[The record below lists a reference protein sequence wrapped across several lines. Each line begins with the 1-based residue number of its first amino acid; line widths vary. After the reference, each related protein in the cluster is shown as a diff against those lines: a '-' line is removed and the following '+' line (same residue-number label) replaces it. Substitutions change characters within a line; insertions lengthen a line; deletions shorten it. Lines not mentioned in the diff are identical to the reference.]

1 MSIYN
6 TTEITHEDKDRVI
19 EEHHANENSV
29 IENRTETVQE
39 QVQNL
44 TENDERKIKSQAIK
58 NEVKKLQ
65 EMSTDFINISNQ
77 KNEAEIVLKQ
87 IQDLTIKITPLL
99 KAFSNSD
106 SPNLDE
112 DEIVLKGIEIIILN
126 ENELIKSK
134 WNEHVKES
142 KLHNVKPK
150 TLITNFI
157 EKLELY
163 STEINSIGEHNFKQ
177 EKSQLVDQFYE
188 ILNERFLDET
198 VSLEDT
204 IDALS
209 SLSTLTPK
217 QIIKKNK
224 VVKKTATKKQ
234 K

>member
-1 MSIYN
+1 MSINSTNEN
-6 TTEITHEDKDRVI
+6 THHNTYRVI
-19 EEHHANENSV
+19 EEHHRNENSV

-39 QVQNL
+39 QVQKP
-44 TENDERKIKSQAIK
+44 EQNDERKLKAQAIK

-65 EMSTDFINISNQ
+65 EMSTNFINISNQ
-77 KNEAEIVLKQ
+77 KNEAKIVLKQ
-87 IQDLTIKITPLL
+87 IQDLTKKITPLL
-99 KAFSNSD
+99 RAFGNSD
-106 SPNLDE
+106 SPNIEE

-126 ENELIKSK
+126 ENDLIKSK

-142 KLHNVKPK
+142 KNNNVKQK

-157 EKLELY
+157 EKLETY
-163 STEINSIGEHNFKQ
+163 STEINNIGEHNFKQ
-177 EKSQLVDQFYE
+177 EKSQLIDQFYE
-188 ILNERFLDET
+188 VLTERFLDET

>member
-6 TTEITHEDKDRVI
+6 TTEITHEDKDRVT
-19 EEHHANENSV
+19 EEHHSNENSV

-39 QVQNL
+39 QVQKS
-44 TENDERKIKSQAIK
+44 EQIDERKIKSQAIK

-77 KNEAEIVLKQ
+77 KNEAEIVLLQ
-87 IQDLTIKITPLL
+87 IQDLTKKITPLL
-99 KAFSNSD
+99 RAFSNSD
-106 SPNLDE
+106 SPNFEE

-126 ENELIKSK
+126 ENDLIKSK
-134 WNEHVKES
+134 WNEHVKDS
-142 KLHNVKPK
+142 KNNNVKPK
-150 TLITNFI
+150 TLITHFI
-157 EKLELY
+157 EKLESY
-163 STEINSIGEHNFKQ
+163 STKINNIGEHNFKQ
-177 EKSQLVDQFYE
+177 EKSQLIDQFYE

>member
-6 TTEITHEDKDRVI
+6 TTQITHEDKDRVT

-39 QVQNL
+39 QLRKSEQI
-44 TENDERKIKSQAIK
+44 DERKLKAQAIK

-65 EMSTDFINISNQ
+65 ELSTDFITISNQ

-87 IQDLTIKITPLL
+87 IHDLTKKVTPLL

-106 SPNLDE
+106 SPNFEE

-126 ENELIKSK
+126 ENDLIKTK
-134 WNEHVKES
+134 WNTHVSES
-142 KLHNVKPK
+142 KEHNVKPK
-150 TLITNFI
+150 NLITNFI
-157 EKLELY
+157 EKLESY
-163 STEINSIGEHNFKQ
+163 STEINNIGEHNFKQ
-177 EKSQLVDQFYE
+177 EKSQLIDQFYE

-209 SLSTLTPK
+209 SLVVLTPK
-217 QIIKKNK
+217 QIVKKNK
-224 VVKKTATKKQ
+224 VVKKTPTKKQ

>member
-6 TTEITHEDKDRVI
+6 TTEITHDDKDRVT
-19 EEHHANENSV
+19 EEHHSNENSV

-39 QVQNL
+39 QVQKS
-44 TENDERKIKSQAIK
+44 EQNDERKLKAQAIK

-65 EMSTDFINISNQ
+65 ELSTDFINISNQ

-87 IQDLTIKITPLL
+87 IQDLTKKITPLL

-106 SPNLDE
+106 SPNFDE

-126 ENELIKSK
+126 ENDLIKTK
-134 WNEHVKES
+134 WNEHVAES
-142 KLHNVKPK
+142 KEHNVKPK
-150 TLITNFI
+150 SLITNFI
-157 EKLELY
+157 EKLQSY

-177 EKSQLVDQFYE
+177 EKSKLIDQFYE
-188 ILNERFLDET
+188 VLNERFLDET

-217 QIIKKNK
+217 QLIKKNK
-224 VVKKTATKKQ
+224 VVKKPATKKQ

>member
-6 TTEITHEDKDRVI
+6 TTENTHHNKDRVI
-19 EEHHANENSV
+19 EGHHSNENSV

-39 QVQNL
+39 QVQKS
-44 TENDERKIKSQAIK
+44 EQNDERKLKAQAIK

-65 EMSTDFINISNQ
+65 ELSTDFINISNQ
-77 KNEAEIVLKQ
+77 KNEAEIVLNQ

-106 SPNLDE
+106 SPNIEE

-126 ENELIKSK
+126 ENDLIKSK
-134 WNEHVKES
+134 WNEHVRES
-142 KLHNVKPK
+142 KEHNVKPK
-150 TLITNFI
+150 NLITNFI

-163 STEINSIGEHNFKQ
+163 STEINNIGEHNFKQ

-188 ILNERFLDET
+188 ILNERFLDES

-209 SLSTLTPK
+209 SLAVLTPK
-217 QIIKKNK
+217 QIVKKNK
-224 VVKKTATKKQ
+224 VVKKPATKKQ

>member
-1 MSIYN
+1 MSINSTNEN
-6 TTEITHEDKDRVI
+6 THNNTYRVT
-19 EEHHANENSV
+19 EEHHSDENFV

-44 TENDERKIKSQAIK
+44 TENDGRKIKSQAIK

-106 SPNLDE
+106 SPNFEE

-126 ENELIKSK
+126 ENDLIKSK
-134 WNEHVKES
+134 WNEHVRES
-142 KLHNVKPK
+142 KQDNVKPK
-150 TLITNFI
+150 SLITNFI
-157 EKLELY
+157 EKLESY
-163 STEINSIGEHNFKQ
+163 STEINNIGEHNFKQ
-177 EKSQLVDQFYE
+177 EKSQLIDQFYGV
-188 ILNERFLDET
+188 LTERFLDQS

-209 SLSTLTPK
+209 SLAVLTPK

-224 VVKKTATKKQ
+224 VIKKPATKKQ

>member
-6 TTEITHEDKDRVI
+6 TTEITQEDKDRVT
-19 EEHHANENSV
+19 EEHHSNENSV
-29 IENRTETVQE
+29 IENRTETVQQ
-39 QVQNL
+39 QVQKS
-44 TENDERKIKSQAIK
+44 EQNDERKIKQQAIK

-77 KNEAEIVLKQ
+77 KNEAKIVLKQ
-87 IQDLTIKITPLL
+87 IQDLTKKITPLL
-99 KAFSNSD
+99 RAFSDTN
-106 SPNLDE
+106 SPNFDE

-126 ENELIKSK
+126 ENDLIKAK

-142 KLHNVKPK
+142 KNNNVKPK

-157 EKLELY
+157 EKLESY
-163 STEINSIGEHNFKQ
+163 STEISSIGEHNFKQ
-177 EKSQLVDQFYE
+177 EKSKLIDQFYE
-188 ILNERFLDET
+188 VLTERFLDET

-224 VVKKTATKKQ
+224 VVKKTANKKQ

>member
-19 EEHHANENSV
+19 EEHHRNENSV

-39 QVQNL
+39 QVQKS
-44 TENDERKIKSQAIK
+44 EQIDERKLKAQAIK

-65 EMSTDFINISNQ
+65 ELSTDFINISNQ

-87 IQDLTIKITPLL
+87 IQDLTKKITPLL
-99 KAFSNSD
+99 RAFGNSD
-106 SPNLDE
+106 SPNFEE

-126 ENELIKSK
+126 ENDLTKAK

-142 KLHNVKPK
+142 KNNNVKPK
-150 TLITNFI
+150 SLITNFI
-157 EKLELY
+157 EKLESY

-177 EKSQLVDQFYE
+177 EKSQLIDQFYE

-198 VSLEDT
+198 VSLEET

-209 SLSTLTPK
+209 SLAVLTPK

>member
-6 TTEITHEDKDRVI
+6 TTESTHEDKDRVT

-39 QVQNL
+39 QLQKS
-44 TENDERKIKSQAIK
+44 EQIDERKIKSQAIK

-77 KNEAEIVLKQ
+77 KNEAKIVLKQ
-87 IQDLTIKITPLL
+87 IQDLTKKITPLL
-99 KAFSNSD
+99 RAFGNSD
-106 SPNLDE
+106 SPNFEE

-126 ENELIKSK
+126 ENDLIKSK

-142 KLHNVKPK
+142 KNNNVKPK
-150 TLITNFI
+150 NLITNFI

-188 ILNERFLDET
+188 ILNERFLDQN

-209 SLSTLTPK
+209 SLAAMTPK
-217 QIIKKNK
+217 QIVKKNK

>member
-1 MSIYN
+1 MSINSTNEN
-6 TTEITHEDKDRVI
+6 THHNTYRVT
-19 EEHHANENSV
+19 EEHHSNENSV

-39 QVQNL
+39 QVQKS
-44 TENDERKIKSQAIK
+44 EQNDERKIKSQAIK

-77 KNEAEIVLKQ
+77 KNEAEIVLLQ
-87 IQDLTIKITPLL
+87 IQDLTKKITPLL
-99 KAFSNSD
+99 KAFSDTN

-112 DEIVLKGIEIIILN
+112 DEIVLKGIEIIILS
-126 ENELIKSK
+126 ENDLIKSK
-134 WNEHVKES
+134 WNEHVAES
-142 KLHNVKPK
+142 KQHNVKPK
-150 TLITNFI
+150 SLITNFI
-157 EKLELY
+157 EKLESY
-163 STEINSIGEHNFKQ
+163 SAEINNIGEHNFKQ
-177 EKSQLVDQFYE
+177 EKSQLIDQFYE
-188 ILNERFLDET
+188 ILNERFLDEN

-209 SLSTLTPK
+209 SLAVLTPK

>member
-1 MSIYN
+1 MSINSTNEN
-6 TTEITHEDKDRVI
+6 THHNTYRVT
-19 EEHHANENSV
+19 EEHPSNENSV
-29 IENRTETVQE
+29 IENRTESVQE

-44 TENDERKIKSQAIK
+44 TENDERKLKAQAIK

-87 IQDLTIKITPLL
+87 IQDLTKKITPLL
-99 KAFSNSD
+99 RAFSDTN
-106 SPNLDE
+106 SPNFDE

-126 ENELIKSK
+126 ENDLIKSK

-142 KLHNVKPK
+142 KNNNVKPK

-157 EKLELY
+157 EKLESY
-163 STEINSIGEHNFKQ
+163 STEINNIGEHNFKQ
-177 EKSQLVDQFYE
+177 EKSQLIDQFYE
-188 ILNERFLDET
+188 ILNERFLDEN

-209 SLSTLTPK
+209 SLAVLTPK
-217 QIIKKNK
+217 QLIKKNK

>member
-6 TTEITHEDKDRVI
+6 TTKITHEDKDRVT
-19 EEHHANENSV
+19 EEHHGNENSV

-39 QVQNL
+39 QVQNP
-44 TENDERKIKSQAIK
+44 TKNDESKIKQQAIK

-65 EMSTDFINISNQ
+65 EMSTQFINISNQ
-77 KNEAEIVLKQ
+77 KNEAEIVLIQ
-87 IQDLTIKITPLL
+87 IQDLTKKVTPLL

-106 SPNLDE
+106 SPNFEE

-126 ENELIKSK
+126 ENDLIKSK
-134 WNEHVKES
+134 WNEHVKEL
-142 KLHNVKPK
+142 KQHNVKPK
-150 TLITNFI
+150 SLITNFI
-157 EKLELY
+157 EKLESY
-163 STEINSIGEHNFKQ
+163 SAEINNIGEHNFKQ
-177 EKSQLVDQFYE
+177 EKSQLIDQFYE
-188 ILNERFLDET
+188 ILNERFLDES
-198 VSLEDT
+198 VSLEET

-224 VVKKTATKKQ
+224 VVRKTATKKQ

>member
-6 TTEITHEDKDRVI
+6 TTKITHEDKDRVT
-19 EEHHANENSV
+19 EEHHGNENSV

-39 QVQNL
+39 QVQNP
-44 TENDERKIKSQAIK
+44 TKNDESKIKQQAIK

-65 EMSTDFINISNQ
+65 ELSTNFITISNQ
-77 KNEAEIVLKQ
+77 KNEAEIVLLQ
-87 IQDLTIKITPLL
+87 IQDLTKKVTPLL

-106 SPNLDE
+106 SPNFEE

-126 ENELIKSK
+126 ENDLIKTK
-134 WNEHVKES
+134 WNEHVEES
-142 KLHNVKPK
+142 KNNNVKPK

-157 EKLELY
+157 EKLERY
-163 STEINSIGEHNFKQ
+163 STEINNIGEHNFKQ
-177 EKSQLVDQFYE
+177 EKSQLIDQFYE
-188 ILNERFLDET
+188 ILNERFLDKT
-198 VSLEDT
+198 VSLQDT

-224 VVKKTATKKQ
+224 VVRKTATKKQ

>member
-1 MSIYN
+1 MSINSTNEN
-6 TTEITHEDKDRVI
+6 THHNTYRVT
-19 EEHHANENSV
+19 EEHHSNENSV
-29 IENRTETVQE
+29 IENRAETVQE

-44 TENDERKIKSQAIK
+44 TENDERKIKQQAIK

-65 EMSTDFINISNQ
+65 EMSTQFTNISNQ

-87 IQDLTIKITPLL
+87 IQDLTKKITPLL

-106 SPNLDE
+106 PHNFEE

-126 ENELIKSK
+126 ENDLIKSK
-134 WNEHVKES
+134 WNEHVKDS
-142 KLHNVKPK
+142 KEHNVKPK
-150 TLITNFI
+150 SLITNFI

-163 STEINSIGEHNFKQ
+163 SSEINSIGEHNFKQ
-177 EKSQLVDQFYE
+177 EKSQLIDQFYE
-188 ILNERFLDET
+188 VLTERLLDQS

-224 VVKKTATKKQ
+224 VVKKQATKKQ

>member
-6 TTEITHEDKDRVI
+6 TTEITHDDKDRVR
-19 EEHHANENSV
+19 EEHHSNENSV

-39 QVQNL
+39 QVQNP
-44 TENDERKIKSQAIK
+44 TQHDERKIKSQAIK

-65 EMSTDFINISNQ
+65 EMSTEFINISNQ
-77 KNEAEIVLKQ
+77 KNEAKIVLKQ
-87 IQDLTIKITPLL
+87 IQDLTKKITPLL
-99 KAFSNSD
+99 RAFGNSD
-106 SPNLDE
+106 SPNFEE

-126 ENELIKSK
+126 ENDLTKAK

-142 KLHNVKPK
+142 KNNNVKPK
-150 TLITNFI
+150 SLITNFI

-177 EKSQLVDQFYE
+177 EKSQLIDQFYE
-188 ILNERFLDET
+188 VLTERLLDET

-209 SLSTLTPK
+209 SLAVLTPK
-217 QIIKKNK
+217 QIVKKNK
-224 VVKKTATKKQ
+224 VIKKTPTKKQ

>member
-1 MSIYN
+1 MSINSTNEN
-6 TTEITHEDKDRVI
+6 THHNKDRVI
-19 EEHHANENSV
+19 EEHHTNGNSL
-29 IENRTETVQE
+29 IENRTEAVQE

-44 TENDERKIKSQAIK
+44 TQNDERKIKQQSIK

-65 EMSTDFINISNQ
+65 EMSTQFINISNQ
-77 KNEAEIVLKQ
+77 KNETEIILKQ
-87 IQDLTIKITPLL
+87 IKDLTKKITPLL

-106 SPNLDE
+106 SPNFEE

-126 ENELIKSK
+126 ENDLIKSK
-134 WNEHVKES
+134 WNEHVAES
-142 KLHNVKPK
+142 KNHNVKPK

-163 STEINSIGEHNFKQ
+163 STEISNIGEHNFKQ
-177 EKSQLVDQFYE
+177 EKSKLIDQFYE
-188 ILNERFLDET
+188 VLNERFLDQS

-224 VVKKTATKKQ
+224 VVKKPATKKQ

>member
-1 MSIYN
+1 MSINSTNEN
-6 TTEITHEDKDRVI
+6 THHNTYRVT
-19 EEHHANENSV
+19 EEHHSNENSV

-39 QVQNL
+39 QVQKS
-44 TENDERKIKSQAIK
+44 EQNDERKIKSQAIK

-77 KNEAEIVLKQ
+77 KNEAEIVLLQ
-87 IQDLTIKITPLL
+87 IQDLTKKITPLL
-99 KAFSNSD
+99 KAFSDTN

-126 ENELIKSK
+126 ENDLIKTK
-134 WNEHVKES
+134 WNTQVAES
-142 KLHNVKPK
+142 KEHNVKPK
-150 TLITNFI
+150 NLITNFI
-157 EKLELY
+157 EKLESY

-177 EKSQLVDQFYE
+177 EKSQLIDQFYE
-188 ILNERFLDET
+188 ILNERFLDEN

-209 SLSTLTPK
+209 SLAAMTPK

>member
-1 MSIYN
+1 MSINN
-6 TTEITHEDKDRVI
+6 TNEITHEDKDRVI
-19 EEHHANENSV
+19 EEHHRNENSV
-29 IENRTETVQE
+29 IENRAETVQE
-39 QVQNL
+39 QVQKS
-44 TENDERKIKSQAIK
+44 EQNDERKLKAQAIK

-77 KNEAEIVLKQ
+77 KNEAKIVLLQ
-87 IQDLTIKITPLL
+87 IQDLTKKITPLL
-99 KAFSNSD
+99 RAFSDTN
-106 SPNLDE
+106 SPNFDE

-126 ENELIKSK
+126 ENDLIKAK

-142 KLHNVKPK
+142 KQHNVKPK

-157 EKLELY
+157 EKLESY
-163 STEINSIGEHNFKQ
+163 STEINNIGEHNFKQ
-177 EKSQLVDQFYE
+177 EKSKLIDQFYE
-188 ILNERFLDET
+188 VLTERFLDQS

-204 IDALS
+204 IDALT

>member
-6 TTEITHEDKDRVI
+6 TNENTHHNKDRVT
-19 EEHHANENSV
+19 EERHANENSV

-44 TENDERKIKSQAIK
+44 TENDERKIKQQSIK

-87 IQDLTIKITPLL
+87 IKDLTKKITPLL
-99 KAFSNSD
+99 KAFSDTN
-106 SPNLDE
+106 SPNFEE

-126 ENELIKSK
+126 ENDLIKTK
-134 WNEHVKES
+134 WNEHVAES
-142 KLHNVKPK
+142 KQHNVKPK

-157 EKLELY
+157 EKLESY
-163 STEINSIGEHNFKQ
+163 STEISNIGEHNFKQ
-177 EKSQLVDQFYE
+177 EKSKLIDQFYE
-188 ILNERFLDET
+188 VLTERFLDQSI
-198 VSLEDT
+198 SLEET

>member
-19 EEHHANENSV
+19 EEHHRNENSV

-39 QVQNL
+39 QVQKS
-44 TENDERKIKSQAIK
+44 EQNDERKLKAQAVK

-65 EMSTDFINISNQ
+65 ELSTEFINISNQ

-87 IQDLTIKITPLL
+87 IQDLTKKITPLL
-99 KAFSNSD
+99 RAFSNSD
-106 SPNLDE
+106 SPNIEE

-126 ENELIKSK
+126 ENDLIKAK
-134 WNEHVKES
+134 WNEHVAES
-142 KLHNVKPK
+142 KKDNVKPK
-150 TLITNFI
+150 SLITNFI

-177 EKSQLVDQFYE
+177 EKSQLIDQFYE
-188 ILNERFLDET
+188 LLTERLLDET

-209 SLSTLTPK
+209 SLAVLTPK
-217 QIIKKNK
+217 QIVKKNK
-224 VVKKTATKKQ
+224 VIKKTATKKQ

>member
-1 MSIYN
+1 MSINSTNEN
-6 TTEITHEDKDRVI
+6 THHNKDRVI
-19 EEHHANENSV
+19 EGHHSNENSV

-39 QVQNL
+39 QVQKS
-44 TENDERKIKSQAIK
+44 EQNDERKLKAQAIK

-87 IQDLTIKITPLL
+87 IQVLTIKITPLL
-99 KAFSNSD
+99 RAFSNSD
-106 SPNLDE
+106 SPNFDE
-112 DEIVLKGIEIIILN
+112 DEIVFKGIEIIILN
-126 ENELIKSK
+126 ENDLIKTK
-134 WNEHVKES
+134 WNEHVAES
-142 KLHNVKPK
+142 KNHNVKPK

-177 EKSQLVDQFYE
+177 EKSQLIDQFYE
-188 ILNERFLDET
+188 ILNERFLDEN

-209 SLSTLTPK
+209 SLAVLTPK
-217 QIIKKNK
+217 QLIKKNK
-224 VVKKTATKKQ
+224 VVKKPATKKQ

>member
-6 TTEITHEDKDRVI
+6 TNEITHEDKDRVR
-19 EEHHANENSV
+19 EEHHSNENSV

-39 QVQNL
+39 QVQNP
-44 TENDERKIKSQAIK
+44 TQHDERKIKSQAIK

-77 KNEAEIVLKQ
+77 KNEAEIVLLQ
-87 IQDLTIKITPLL
+87 IQDLTKKITPLL
-99 KAFSNSD
+99 RAFSNSD
-106 SPNLDE
+106 SPNIEE

-126 ENELIKSK
+126 ENDLIKSK
-134 WNEHVKES
+134 WNEHVRES
-142 KLHNVKPK
+142 KQDNVKPK
-150 TLITNFI
+150 SLIKNII

-163 STEINSIGEHNFKQ
+163 STEINNIGEHNFKQ

-188 ILNERFLDET
+188 ILNERFLDEF

>member
-1 MSIYN
+1 MSINSTNEN
-6 TTEITHEDKDRVI
+6 THHNTYRVT
-19 EEHHANENSV
+19 EEHHSNENSV

-44 TENDERKIKSQAIK
+44 TENDERKLKAQAIK

-65 EMSTDFINISNQ
+65 EMSTQFINISNQ

-87 IQDLTIKITPLL
+87 IKDLTKKITPLL

-106 SPNLDE
+106 SPNFDE

-126 ENELIKSK
+126 ENDLIKTK
-134 WNEHVKES
+134 WNEHVKEL
-142 KLHNVKPK
+142 KNHNAKPK

-157 EKLELY
+157 EKLESY
-163 STEINSIGEHNFKQ
+163 STEISSIGEHNFKQ
-177 EKSQLVDQFYE
+177 EKSKLIDQFYE
-188 ILNERFLDET
+188 ILTERFLDKT
-198 VSLEDT
+198 VSLQDT

-224 VVKKTATKKQ
+224 VVRKTATKKQ

>member
-1 MSIYN
+1 M
-6 TTEITHEDKDRVI
+6 
-19 EEHHANENSV
+19 
-29 IENRTETVQE
+29 QE
-39 QVQNL
+39 L
-44 TENDERKIKSQAIK
+44 
-58 NEVKKLQ
+58 
-65 EMSTDFINISNQ
+65 STDFINISNQ

-87 IQDLTIKITPLL
+87 IQDLTKKITPLL

-106 SPNLDE
+106 SPNFDE

-126 ENELIKSK
+126 ENDLIKTK
-134 WNEHVKES
+134 WNEHVAES
-142 KLHNVKPK
+142 KEHNVKPK
-150 TLITNFI
+150 TLITHFI
-157 EKLELY
+157 EKLQSY

-177 EKSQLVDQFYE
+177 EKSKLINQFYE
-188 ILNERFLDET
+188 VLNERFLDET

-217 QIIKKNK
+217 QLIKKNK

>member
-6 TTEITHEDKDRVI
+6 TTEITHEDKDRVR
-19 EEHHANENSV
+19 EEHHSNENSV

-39 QVQNL
+39 QVQKS
-44 TENDERKIKSQAIK
+44 EQIDERKIKSQAIK

-77 KNEAEIVLKQ
+77 KNESEIVLLQ
-87 IQDLTIKITPLL
+87 IQDLTKKVTPLL

-106 SPNLDE
+106 SPNVEE
-112 DEIVLKGIEIIILN
+112 DEMVLKGIEIIILN
-126 ENELIKSK
+126 ENDLIKTK

-177 EKSQLVDQFYE
+177 EKSQLIDQFYE
-188 ILNERFLDET
+188 VLTERFLDEN

-209 SLSTLTPK
+209 SLAVLTPK
-217 QIIKKNK
+217 QLIKKNK
-224 VVKKTATKKQ
+224 VVKKPATKKQ

>member
-1 MSIYN
+1 MSINSTNEN
-6 TTEITHEDKDRVI
+6 THHNTYRVTEEYHS
-19 EEHHANENSV
+19 NENSV

-65 EMSTDFINISNQ
+65 EMSTNFITISNQ

-87 IQDLTIKITPLL
+87 IQDLTKKITPLL
-99 KAFSNSD
+99 RAFSNSD
-106 SPNLDE
+106 SPNIEE

-126 ENELIKSK
+126 ENDLIKSK

-142 KLHNVKPK
+142 KNNNVKPK

-157 EKLELY
+157 EELETY

-188 ILNERFLDET
+188 ILNERFLDES

-209 SLSTLTPK
+209 SLAVLTPK
-217 QIIKKNK
+217 QIVKKNK
-224 VVKKTATKKQ
+224 VVKKPATKKQ

>member
-6 TTEITHEDKDRVI
+6 TTEITHHNTDRVT
-19 EEHHANENSV
+19 EEHHSNENSV

-39 QVQNL
+39 QVQKS
-44 TENDERKIKSQAIK
+44 EQNDERKLKAQAIK

-77 KNEAEIVLKQ
+77 KNEAKIVLKQ
-87 IQDLTIKITPLL
+87 IQDLTKKITPLL
-99 KAFSNSD
+99 RAFGNSD
-106 SPNLDE
+106 SPNFEE

-126 ENELIKSK
+126 ENDLIKSK

-142 KLHNVKPK
+142 KNNNVKPK
-150 TLITNFI
+150 NLITNFI

-188 ILNERFLDET
+188 ILNERFLDES

-209 SLSTLTPK
+209 SLAVLTPK
-217 QIIKKNK
+217 QIVKKNK
-224 VVKKTATKKQ
+224 VVKKPATKKQ

>member
-19 EEHHANENSV
+19 EEHHRNENSV

-39 QVQNL
+39 QVQKS
-44 TENDERKIKSQAIK
+44 EQIDERKIKSQAIK

-65 EMSTDFINISNQ
+65 EMSTQFTNISNQ
-77 KNEAEIVLKQ
+77 KNEAEIVLNQ
-87 IQDLTIKITPLL
+87 IQDLTKKITPLL
-99 KAFSNSD
+99 RAFSNSD
-106 SPNLDE
+106 SPNIEE

-126 ENELIKSK
+126 ENDLIKSK

-142 KLHNVKPK
+142 KNNNVKPK

-157 EKLELY
+157 DKLELY
-163 STEINSIGEHNFKQ
+163 STEINNIGEHNFKQ
-177 EKSQLVDQFYE
+177 EKLQLIDQFYE

-198 VSLEDT
+198 VSLEET

-209 SLSTLTPK
+209 SLAVLTPK

>member
-6 TTEITHEDKDRVI
+6 TTEITHEDKDRVR
-19 EEHHANENSV
+19 EEHHSNENSV

-44 TENDERKIKSQAIK
+44 TENDERKIKAQAIK

-77 KNEAEIVLKQ
+77 KNEAEIVLLQ
-87 IQDLTIKITPLL
+87 IQDLNKKVTPLL
-99 KAFSNSD
+99 RAFSNSD
-106 SPNLDE
+106 SPNFEE

-126 ENELIKSK
+126 ENDLVKSK
-134 WNEHVKES
+134 WNEHVKDS
-142 KLHNVKPK
+142 KNNNVKPK
-150 TLITNFI
+150 TLITHFI
-157 EKLELY
+157 EKLESY
-163 STEINSIGEHNFKQ
+163 STEINNIGEHNFKQ
-177 EKSQLVDQFYE
+177 EKSQLIDQFYE

-224 VVKKTATKKQ
+224 VVKKTAAKKQ

>member
-1 MSIYN
+1 MSINSTNEN
-6 TTEITHEDKDRVI
+6 THHNTYRVT
-19 EEHHANENSV
+19 EEHHSNENSV

-44 TENDERKIKSQAIK
+44 TENDERKIKQQAIK

-87 IQDLTIKITPLL
+87 IQDLTKKVTPLL

-126 ENELIKSK
+126 ENDLIKSK

-163 STEINSIGEHNFKQ
+163 STEINSIGEHNFKE
-177 EKSQLVDQFYE
+177 EKSQLIDQFYE

-209 SLSTLTPK
+209 SLAAMTPK

>member
-6 TTEITHEDKDRVI
+6 TTEITHEDKDRVT

-39 QVQNL
+39 QVQNP
-44 TENDERKIKSQAIK
+44 TQNDERKLKAQAIK

-77 KNEAEIVLKQ
+77 KNEAKIVLKQ
-87 IQDLTIKITPLL
+87 IQDLTKKVTPLL
-99 KAFSNSD
+99 RAFSNSE
-106 SPNLDE
+106 SHNVEE

-126 ENELIKSK
+126 ENDLIKAK
-134 WNEHVKES
+134 WIEHVADSKE
-142 KLHNVKPK
+142 HNVKPK
-150 TLITNFI
+150 TLIKNFI
-157 EKLELY
+157 EKLESY
-163 STEINSIGEHNFKQ
+163 STEINNIGEHNFKQ
-177 EKSQLVDQFYE
+177 EKSQLIDQFYE
-188 ILNERFLDET
+188 ILNERFLDEN

-209 SLSTLTPK
+209 SLAVLTPK